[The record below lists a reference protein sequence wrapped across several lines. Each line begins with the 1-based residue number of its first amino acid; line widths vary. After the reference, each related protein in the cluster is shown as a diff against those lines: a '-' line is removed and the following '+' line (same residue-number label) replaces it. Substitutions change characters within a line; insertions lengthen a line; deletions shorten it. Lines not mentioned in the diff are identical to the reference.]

1 MTHSFGMTSKGEEAR
16 LFTIQNGKG
25 MEIKVSDYGA
35 ALVQVRVPD
44 KEGRLLDVV
53 LGYDEVQGY
62 EAGNA
67 FFGATIG
74 RVANRIGNGEFQLG
88 GRTYELTRNDGQNTL
103 HGGRDFYNKRIWK
116 TGKTGEDHVEFLLDS
131 PSGDQGFPGNV
142 KISVTYTLTKDNEIK
157 IQYRAV
163 PDADTLINLTN
174 HSYFNLSGHASG
186 TVLAQEVMLYA
197 DAYARADS
205 QSIPTGEIVP
215 VSGTP
220 MDFRQLK
227 PIGAEIDEA
236 YEALEFGKGYDHN
249 WVLNKKGYRKAAFMR
264 SKESGIAME
273 VYTDLPGLQF
283 YTANFVDHEKGKEGA
298 VYNMRQAACFETQYF
313 PDAVHKDHFEGPEVK
328 AGEIYE
334 TTTAYRFIKGE

>member
-1 MTHSFGMTSKGEEAR
+1 MTHSFGMKSKGEEAR

>member
-16 LFTIQNGKG
+16 LFTIQNDKG

-35 ALVQVRVPD
+35 TLVQVRVPD

-53 LGYDEVQGY
+53 LGYDDVQGY

-74 RVANRIGNGEFQLG
+74 RVANRIGNGEFRLG
-88 GRTYELTRNDGQNTL
+88 GRTYELTRKDGQNTL

-116 TGKTGEDHVEFLLDS
+116 TGETQEDHVEFLMDS

-142 KISVTYTLTKDNEIK
+142 KISVTYTLTKDNEVK
-157 IQYRAV
+157 IHYRAV
-163 PDADTLINLTN
+163 PDADTLMNLTN

-186 TVLAQEVMLYA
+186 TVLDQEVMLYA

-227 PIGAEIDEA
+227 PVGAEIEEA

-249 WVLNKKGYRKAAFMR
+249 WVLNGNGYRKAAFMR

-273 VYTDLPGLQF
+273 VYTDLPGMQF
-283 YTANFVDHEKGKEGA
+283 YTANFVDHEKGKAGA

-328 AGEIYE
+328 AGEVYE
-334 TTTAYRFIKGE
+334 TTTAYRFVKG

>member
-16 LFTIQNGKG
+16 LFTIQNDKG

-35 ALVQVRVPD
+35 TLVQVRVPD

-53 LGYDEVQGY
+53 LGYDDVQGY

-74 RVANRIGNGEFQLG
+74 RVANRIGNGEFRLG

-116 TGKTGEDHVEFLLDS
+116 TGETQEDHVEFLMDS

-142 KISVTYTLTKDNEIK
+142 KISVTYTLTKDNEVK
-157 IQYRAV
+157 IHYRSV
-163 PDADTLINLTN
+163 PDADTLMNLTN

-186 TVLAQEVMLYA
+186 TVLDQEVMLYA

-227 PIGAEIDEA
+227 PVGAEIEEA

-249 WVLNKKGYRKAAFMR
+249 WVLNGNGYRKAAFMR

-273 VYTDLPGLQF
+273 VYTDLPGMQF
-283 YTANFVDHEKGKEGA
+283 YTANFVDHEKGKAGA

-328 AGEIYE
+328 AGEVYE
-334 TTTAYRFIKGE
+334 TTTAYRFVKG

>member
-16 LFTIQNGKG
+16 LFSIQNGKG

-53 LGYDEVQGY
+53 LGYDDVQGY

-186 TVLAQEVMLYA
+186 TVLAQEVMLDA

>member
-16 LFTIQNGKG
+16 LFTIQNDKG

-35 ALVQVRVPD
+35 TLVQVRVPD

-53 LGYDEVQGY
+53 LGYDDVQGY

-74 RVANRIGNGEFQLG
+74 RVANRIGNGEFRLG

-116 TGKTGEDHVEFLLDS
+116 TGETQEDHVEFLMDS

-142 KISVTYTLTKDNEIK
+142 KISVTYTLTKDNEVK
-157 IQYRAV
+157 IHYRAV
-163 PDADTLINLTN
+163 PDADTLMNLTN

-186 TVLAQEVMLYA
+186 TVLDQEVMLYA

-227 PIGAEIDEA
+227 PVGAEIEEA

-249 WVLNKKGYRKAAFMR
+249 WVLNGNGYRKAAFMR

-273 VYTDLPGLQF
+273 VYTDLPGMQF
-283 YTANFVDHEKGKEGA
+283 YPANFVDHEKGKAGA

-328 AGEIYE
+328 AGEVYE
-334 TTTAYRFIKGE
+334 TTTAYRFVKG

>member
-174 HSYFNLSGHASG
+174 HSYFSLSGHASG

>member
-16 LFTIQNGKG
+16 LFTIQNDKG

-35 ALVQVRVPD
+35 TLVQVRVPD

-53 LGYDEVQGY
+53 LGYDDVQGY

-74 RVANRIGNGEFQLG
+74 RVANRIGNGEFRLG

-116 TGKTGEDHVEFLLDS
+116 TGETQEDHVEFLMDS

-142 KISVTYTLTKDNEIK
+142 KISVTYTLTKDNEVK
-157 IQYRAV
+157 IHYRAV

-186 TVLAQEVMLYA
+186 TVLAQEVMLDA

-227 PIGAEIDEA
+227 PVGAEIEEA

>member
-1 MTHSFGMTSKGEEAR
+1 MTHSFGMTSKGEETR
-16 LFTIQNGKG
+16 LFTIQNDKG

-35 ALVQVRVPD
+35 TLVQVRVPD

>member
-16 LFTIQNGKG
+16 LFTIQNDKG

-35 ALVQVRVPD
+35 TLVQVRVPD

-53 LGYDEVQGY
+53 LGYDDVQGY

-142 KISVTYTLTKDNEIK
+142 KISVTYTLTKDNEVK
-157 IQYRAV
+157 IHYRAV

-186 TVLAQEVMLYA
+186 TVLAQEVMLDA

-249 WVLNKKGYRKAAFMR
+249 WVLNGNGYRKAAFMR

>member
-16 LFTIQNGKG
+16 LFTIQNDKG

-35 ALVQVRVPD
+35 TLVQVRVPD

-53 LGYDEVQGY
+53 LGYDDVQGY

-116 TGKTGEDHVEFLLDS
+116 TGETQEDHVEFLLDS

-142 KISVTYTLTKDNEIK
+142 KISVTYTLTKDNEVK
-157 IQYRAV
+157 IHYRAV
-163 PDADTLINLTN
+163 PDADTLMNLTN

-186 TVLAQEVMLYA
+186 TVLDQEVMLYA

-215 VSGTP
+215 VIGTP

-227 PIGAEIDEA
+227 PVGAEIEEA

-249 WVLNKKGYRKAAFMR
+249 WVLNGNGYRKAAFMR

-273 VYTDLPGLQF
+273 VYTDLPGMQF
-283 YTANFVDHEKGKEGA
+283 YTANFVDHEKGKAGA

-313 PDAVHKDHFEGPEVK
+313 PDAVHKDYFEGPEVK
-328 AGEIYE
+328 AGEVYE
-334 TTTAYRFIKGE
+334 TTTAYRFVKG

>member
-16 LFTIQNGKG
+16 LFTIQNDKG

-35 ALVQVRVPD
+35 TLVQVRVPD

-53 LGYDEVQGY
+53 LGYDDVQGY

-116 TGKTGEDHVEFLLDS
+116 TGETQEDHVEFLMDS

-142 KISVTYTLTKDNEIK
+142 KISVTYTLTKDNEVK
-157 IQYRAV
+157 IHYRAV
-163 PDADTLINLTN
+163 PDADTLMNLTN

-186 TVLAQEVMLYA
+186 TVLDQEVMLYA

-249 WVLNKKGYRKAAFMR
+249 WVLNGNGYRKAAFMR

-273 VYTDLPGLQF
+273 VYTDLPGMQF
-283 YTANFVDHEKGKEGA
+283 YTANFVDHEKGKAGA

-328 AGEIYE
+328 AGEVYE
-334 TTTAYRFIKGE
+334 TTTAYRFVKG

>member
-16 LFTIQNGKG
+16 LFTIQNDKG

-35 ALVQVRVPD
+35 TLVQVRVPD

-53 LGYDEVQGY
+53 LGYDDVQGY

-74 RVANRIGNGEFQLG
+74 RVANLIGNGEFRLG

-116 TGKTGEDHVEFLLDS
+116 TGETQEDHVEFLMDS

-142 KISVTYTLTKDNEIK
+142 KISVTYTLTKDNEVK
-157 IQYRAV
+157 IHYRAV
-163 PDADTLINLTN
+163 PDADTLMNLTN

-186 TVLAQEVMLYA
+186 TVLDQEVMLYA

-227 PIGAEIDEA
+227 PVGAEIEEA

-249 WVLNKKGYRKAAFMR
+249 WVLNGNGYRKAAFMR

-273 VYTDLPGLQF
+273 VYTDLPGMQF
-283 YTANFVDHEKGKEGA
+283 YTANFVDHEKGKAGA

-328 AGEIYE
+328 AGEVYE
-334 TTTAYRFIKGE
+334 TTTAYRFVKG

>member
-334 TTTAYRFIKGE
+334 TTTVYRFIKGE

>member
-53 LGYDEVQGY
+53 LGYDDVQGY

-328 AGEIYE
+328 AGEVYE
-334 TTTAYRFIKGE
+334 TTTAYRFVKG

>member
-74 RVANRIGNGEFQLG
+74 RVANRIGNGVFQLG

-116 TGKTGEDHVEFLLDS
+116 TGKTGEDYVEFLLDS

-157 IQYRAV
+157 IHYRAV

-236 YEALEFGKGYDHN
+236 YEALEFGNGYDHN

-328 AGEIYE
+328 TGEIYE

>member
-16 LFTIQNGKG
+16 LFTIQNDKG

-35 ALVQVRVPD
+35 TLVQVRVPD

-53 LGYDEVQGY
+53 LGYDDVQGY

-74 RVANRIGNGEFQLG
+74 RVANRIGNGEFRLG

-116 TGKTGEDHVEFLLDS
+116 TGETQEDHVEFLMDS

-142 KISVTYTLTKDNEIK
+142 KISVTYTLTKDTEVK
-157 IQYRAV
+157 IHYRAV
-163 PDADTLINLTN
+163 PDADTLMNLTN

-186 TVLAQEVMLYA
+186 TVLDQEVMLYA

-227 PIGAEIDEA
+227 PVGAEIEEA

-249 WVLNKKGYRKAAFMR
+249 WVLNGNGYRKAAFMR

-273 VYTDLPGLQF
+273 VYTDLPGMQF
-283 YTANFVDHEKGKEGA
+283 YTANFVDHEKGKAGA

-313 PDAVHKDHFEGPEVK
+313 PDAVHKDHLEGPEVK
-328 AGEIYE
+328 AGEVYE
-334 TTTAYRFIKGE
+334 TTTAYRFVKG

>member
-16 LFTIQNGKG
+16 LFTIQNDKG

-35 ALVQVRVPD
+35 TLVQVRVPD

-53 LGYDEVQGY
+53 LGYDDVQGY

-74 RVANRIGNGEFQLG
+74 RVANRIGNGEFRLG

-116 TGKTGEDHVEFLLDS
+116 TGETQEDHVEFLMVS

-142 KISVTYTLTKDNEIK
+142 KISVTYTLTKDNEVK
-157 IQYRAV
+157 IHYRAV
-163 PDADTLINLTN
+163 PDADTLMNLTN

-186 TVLAQEVMLYA
+186 TVLDQEVMLYA

-227 PIGAEIDEA
+227 PVGAEIEEA

-249 WVLNKKGYRKAAFMR
+249 WVLNGNGYRKAAFMR

-273 VYTDLPGLQF
+273 VYTDLPGMQF
-283 YTANFVDHEKGKEGA
+283 YTANFVDHEKGKAGA

-328 AGEIYE
+328 AGEVYE
-334 TTTAYRFIKGE
+334 TTTAYRFVKG

>member
-53 LGYDEVQGY
+53 LGYDDVQGY

-186 TVLAQEVMLYA
+186 TVLAQEVMLDA

-236 YEALEFGKGYDHN
+236 YEALEFGKGYDHT

>member
-53 LGYDEVQGY
+53 LGYDDVQGY

-186 TVLAQEVMLYA
+186 TVLAQEVSLDA

>member
-53 LGYDEVQGY
+53 LGYDDVQGY

-116 TGKTGEDHVEFLLDS
+116 TGETQEDHVEFLMDS

-142 KISVTYTLTKDNEIK
+142 KISVTYTLTKDNEVK
-157 IQYRAV
+157 IHYRAV
-163 PDADTLINLTN
+163 PDADTLMNLTN

-186 TVLAQEVMLYA
+186 TVLDQEVMLYA

-227 PIGAEIDEA
+227 PVGAEIEEA

>member
-142 KISVTYTLTKDNEIK
+142 KISVAYTLTKDNEIK

>member
-16 LFTIQNGKG
+16 LFTIQNDKG

-35 ALVQVRVPD
+35 TLVQVRVPD

-53 LGYDEVQGY
+53 LGYDDVQGY

-74 RVANRIGNGEFQLG
+74 RVANRIGNGEFRLG

-116 TGKTGEDHVEFLLDS
+116 TGETQEDHVEFLMDS

-142 KISVTYTLTKDNEIK
+142 KISVTYTLTKDNEVK
-157 IQYRAV
+157 IHYRAV
-163 PDADTLINLTN
+163 PDADTLMNLTN

-186 TVLAQEVMLYA
+186 TVLDQEVMLYA

-227 PIGAEIDEA
+227 PVGAEIEEA
-236 YEALEFGKGYDHN
+236 YEALEFGNGYDHN
-249 WVLNKKGYRKAAFMR
+249 WVLNGNGYRKAAFMR

-273 VYTDLPGLQF
+273 VYTDLPGMQF
-283 YTANFVDHEKGKEGA
+283 YTANFVDHEKGKAGA

-328 AGEIYE
+328 AGEVYE
-334 TTTAYRFIKGE
+334 TTTAYRFVKG

>member
-1 MTHSFGMTSKGEEAR
+1 MTHSFGMTSKGEETR
-16 LFTIQNGKG
+16 LFTIQNDKG

-35 ALVQVRVPD
+35 TLVQVRVPD

-53 LGYDEVQGY
+53 LGYDDVQGY

-74 RVANRIGNGEFQLG
+74 RVANRIGNGEFRLG

-116 TGKTGEDHVEFLLDS
+116 TGETQEDHVEFLMDS

-142 KISVTYTLTKDNEIK
+142 KISVTYTLTKDNEVK
-157 IQYRAV
+157 IHYRAV
-163 PDADTLINLTN
+163 PDADTLMNLTN

-186 TVLAQEVMLYA
+186 TVLDQEVMLYA

-227 PIGAEIDEA
+227 PVGAEIEEA

-249 WVLNKKGYRKAAFMR
+249 WVLNGNGYRKAAFMR

-273 VYTDLPGLQF
+273 VYTDLPGMQF
-283 YTANFVDHEKGKEGA
+283 YTANFVDHEKGKAGA

-328 AGEIYE
+328 AGEVYE
-334 TTTAYRFIKGE
+334 TTTAYRFVKG

>member
-16 LFTIQNGKG
+16 LFTIQNDKG

-35 ALVQVRVPD
+35 TLVQVRVPD

-53 LGYDEVQGY
+53 LGYDDVQGY

-74 RVANRIGNGEFQLG
+74 RVANRIGNGEFRLG

-116 TGKTGEDHVEFLLDS
+116 TGETQEDHVEFLMDS

-142 KISVTYTLTKDNEIK
+142 KISVTYTLTKDNEVK
-157 IQYRAV
+157 IHYRAV
-163 PDADTLINLTN
+163 PDADTLMNLTN

-186 TVLAQEVMLYA
+186 TVLDQEVMLYA

-227 PIGAEIDEA
+227 PVGAEIEEA

-249 WVLNKKGYRKAAFMR
+249 WVLNGNGYRKAAFMQ

-273 VYTDLPGLQF
+273 VYTDLPGMQF
-283 YTANFVDHEKGKEGA
+283 YTANFVDHEKGKAGA

-328 AGEIYE
+328 AGEVYE
-334 TTTAYRFIKGE
+334 TTTAYRFVKG

>member
-16 LFTIQNGKG
+16 LFTIQNDKG

-35 ALVQVRVPD
+35 TLVQVRVPD

-53 LGYDEVQGY
+53 LGYDDVQGY

-74 RVANRIGNGEFQLG
+74 RVANRIGNGEFRLG

-116 TGKTGEDHVEFLLDS
+116 TGETQEDHVEFLMDS

-142 KISVTYTLTKDNEIK
+142 KISVTYTLTKDNEVK
-157 IQYRAV
+157 IHYRAV
-163 PDADTLINLTN
+163 PDADTLMNLTN

-186 TVLAQEVMLYA
+186 TVLDQEVMLYA

-227 PIGAEIDEA
+227 PVGAEIEEA
-236 YEALEFGKGYDHN
+236 YEALELGKGYDHN
-249 WVLNKKGYRKAAFMR
+249 WVLNGNGYRKAAFMR

-273 VYTDLPGLQF
+273 VYTDLPGMQF
-283 YTANFVDHEKGKEGA
+283 YTANFVDHEKGKAGA

-328 AGEIYE
+328 AGEVYE
-334 TTTAYRFIKGE
+334 TTTAYRFVKG

>member
-16 LFTIQNGKG
+16 LFTIQNDKG

-35 ALVQVRVPD
+35 TLVQVRVPD

-74 RVANRIGNGEFQLG
+74 RVANRIGNGEFRLG

-116 TGKTGEDHVEFLLDS
+116 TGETQEDHVEFLMDS

-142 KISVTYTLTKDNEIK
+142 KISVTYTLTKDNEVK
-157 IQYRAV
+157 IHYRAV
-163 PDADTLINLTN
+163 PDADTLMNLTN

-186 TVLAQEVMLYA
+186 TVLDQEVMLYA

-227 PIGAEIDEA
+227 PVGSEIEEA

-249 WVLNKKGYRKAAFMR
+249 WVLNGNGYRKAAFMR

-273 VYTDLPGLQF
+273 VYTDLPGMQF
-283 YTANFVDHEKGKEGA
+283 YTANFVDHEKGKAGA

-328 AGEIYE
+328 AGEVYE
-334 TTTAYRFIKGE
+334 TTTAYRFVKG

>member
-142 KISVTYTLTKDNEIK
+142 MISVTYTLTKDNEIK

>member
-1 MTHSFGMTSKGEEAR
+1 MTHSFGMTSKGEETR
-16 LFTIQNGKG
+16 LFTIQNDKG

-35 ALVQVRVPD
+35 TLVQVRVPD

-53 LGYDEVQGY
+53 LGYDDVQGY

-74 RVANRIGNGEFQLG
+74 RVANRIGNGEFRLG

-116 TGKTGEDHVEFLLDS
+116 TGETQEDHVEFLMDS

-142 KISVTYTLTKDNEIK
+142 KISVTYTLTKDNEVK
-157 IQYRAV
+157 IHYRAV
-163 PDADTLINLTN
+163 PDADTLMNLTN

-186 TVLAQEVMLYA
+186 TVLDQEVMLYA

-220 MDFRQLK
+220 MDVRQLK
-227 PIGAEIDEA
+227 PVGAEIEEA

-249 WVLNKKGYRKAAFMR
+249 WVLNGNGYRKAAFMR

-273 VYTDLPGLQF
+273 VYTDLPGMQF
-283 YTANFVDHEKGKEGA
+283 YTANFVDHEKGKAGA

-328 AGEIYE
+328 AGEVYE
-334 TTTAYRFIKGE
+334 TTTAYRFVKG

>member
-16 LFTIQNGKG
+16 LFTIQNDKG

-35 ALVQVRVPD
+35 TLVQVRVPD

-53 LGYDEVQGY
+53 LGYDDVQGY

-74 RVANRIGNGEFQLG
+74 RVANRIGNGEFRLG

-116 TGKTGEDHVEFLLDS
+116 TGETQEDHVEFLMDS

-142 KISVTYTLTKDNEIK
+142 MISVTYTLTKDNEVK
-157 IQYRAV
+157 IHYRAV
-163 PDADTLINLTN
+163 PDADTLMNLTN

-186 TVLAQEVMLYA
+186 TVLDQEVMLYA

-227 PIGAEIDEA
+227 PVGAEIEEA

-249 WVLNKKGYRKAAFMR
+249 WVLNGNGYRKEAFMR

-273 VYTDLPGLQF
+273 VYTDLPGMQF
-283 YTANFVDHEKGKEGA
+283 YTANFVDHEKGKAGA

-328 AGEIYE
+328 AGEVYE
-334 TTTAYRFIKGE
+334 TTTAYRFVKG

>member
-16 LFTIQNGKG
+16 LFTIQNDKG

-35 ALVQVRVPD
+35 TLVQVRVPD

-53 LGYDEVQGY
+53 LGYDDVQGY

-74 RVANRIGNGEFQLG
+74 RVANRIGNGEFRLG

-116 TGKTGEDHVEFLLDS
+116 TGEAQEDHVEFLMDS

-142 KISVTYTLTKDNEIK
+142 KISVTYTLTKDNEVK
-157 IQYRAV
+157 IHYRAV
-163 PDADTLINLTN
+163 PDADTLMNLTN

-186 TVLAQEVMLYA
+186 TVLDQEVMLYA

-227 PIGAEIDEA
+227 PVGAEIEEA

-249 WVLNKKGYRKAAFMR
+249 WVLNGNGYRKAAFMR

-273 VYTDLPGLQF
+273 VYTDLPGMQF
-283 YTANFVDHEKGKEGA
+283 YTANFVDHEKGKAGA

-328 AGEIYE
+328 AGEVYE
-334 TTTAYRFIKGE
+334 TTTAYRFVKG

>member
-16 LFTIQNGKG
+16 LFTIQNDKG

-35 ALVQVRVPD
+35 TLVQVRVPD

-53 LGYDEVQGY
+53 LGYDDVQGY

-74 RVANRIGNGEFQLG
+74 RVANRIGNGEFRLG

-116 TGKTGEDHVEFLLDS
+116 TGETQEDHVEFLMDS

-142 KISVTYTLTKDNEIK
+142 KISVTYTLTKDNEVK
-157 IQYRAV
+157 IHYRAV
-163 PDADTLINLTN
+163 PDADTLMNLTN

-186 TVLAQEVMLYA
+186 TVLDQEVMLYA

-227 PIGAEIDEA
+227 PVGAEIEEA

-249 WVLNKKGYRKAAFMR
+249 WVLNGNGYRKAAFMR

-273 VYTDLPGLQF
+273 VYTDLPGMQF
-283 YTANFVDHEKGKEGA
+283 YTANFVDHEKGKAGA

-313 PDAVHKDHFEGPEVK
+313 PDAVQKDHFEGPEVK
-328 AGEIYE
+328 AGEVYE
-334 TTTAYRFIKGE
+334 TTTAYRFVKG

>member
-16 LFTIQNGKG
+16 LFTIQNDKG

-35 ALVQVRVPD
+35 TLVQVRVPD

-53 LGYDEVQGY
+53 LGYDDVQGY

-116 TGKTGEDHVEFLLDS
+116 TGETQEDHVEFLLDS

-142 KISVTYTLTKDNEIK
+142 KISVTYTLTKDNEVK
-157 IQYRAV
+157 IHYRAV
-163 PDADTLINLTN
+163 PDADTLMNLTN

-186 TVLAQEVMLYA
+186 TVLDQEVMLYA

-227 PIGAEIDEA
+227 PVGAEIEEA

-249 WVLNKKGYRKAAFMR
+249 WVLNGNGYRKAAFMR

-273 VYTDLPGLQF
+273 VYTDLPGMQF
-283 YTANFVDHEKGKEGA
+283 YTANFVDHEKGKAGA

-313 PDAVHKDHFEGPEVK
+313 PDAVHKDYFEGPEVK
-328 AGEIYE
+328 AGEVYE
-334 TTTAYRFIKGE
+334 TTTAYRFVKG

>member
-16 LFTIQNGKG
+16 LFTIQNDKG

-35 ALVQVRVPD
+35 TLVQVRVPD

>member
-16 LFTIQNGKG
+16 LFTIQNDKG

-35 ALVQVRVPD
+35 TLVQVRVPD

-53 LGYDEVQGY
+53 LGYDDVQGY

-116 TGKTGEDHVEFLLDS
+116 TGETQEDHVEFLMDS

-142 KISVTYTLTKDNEIK
+142 KISVTYTLTKDNEVK
-157 IQYRAV
+157 IHYRAV
-163 PDADTLINLTN
+163 PDADTLMNLTN

-186 TVLAQEVMLYA
+186 TVLDQEVMLYA

-227 PIGAEIDEA
+227 PVGAEIEEA

-249 WVLNKKGYRKAAFMR
+249 WVLNGNGYRKAAFMR

-273 VYTDLPGLQF
+273 VYTDLPGMQF
-283 YTANFVDHEKGKEGA
+283 YTANFVDHEKGKAGA

-313 PDAVHKDHFEGPEVK
+313 PDAVHKDYFEGPEVK
-328 AGEIYE
+328 AGEVYE
-334 TTTAYRFIKGE
+334 TTTAYRFVKG

>member
-116 TGKTGEDHVEFLLDS
+116 TGKPGEDHVEFLLDS

>member
-16 LFTIQNGKG
+16 LFTIQNDKG

-35 ALVQVRVPD
+35 TLVQVRVPD

-53 LGYDEVQGY
+53 LGYDDVQGY

-74 RVANRIGNGEFQLG
+74 RVANRIGNGEFRLG

-116 TGKTGEDHVEFLLDS
+116 TGETQEDHVEFLMDS

-142 KISVTYTLTKDNEIK
+142 KISVTYTLTKDNEVK
-157 IQYRAV
+157 IHYRAV
-163 PDADTLINLTN
+163 PDADTLMNLTN

-186 TVLAQEVMLYA
+186 TVLDQEVMLYA

-227 PIGAEIDEA
+227 PVGAEIEEA

-249 WVLNKKGYRKAAFMR
+249 WVLNGNGYRKAAFIR

-273 VYTDLPGLQF
+273 VYTDLPGMQF
-283 YTANFVDHEKGKEGA
+283 YTANFVDHEKGKAGA

-328 AGEIYE
+328 AGEVYE
-334 TTTAYRFIKGE
+334 TTTAYRFVKG

>member
-163 PDADTLINLTN
+163 PEADTLINLTN
-174 HSYFNLSGHASG
+174 HSYVNLSGHASG

>member
-16 LFTIQNGKG
+16 LFTIQNDKG

-35 ALVQVRVPD
+35 TLVQVRVPD

-53 LGYDEVQGY
+53 LGYDDVQGY
-62 EAGNA
+62 EAGTA

-74 RVANRIGNGEFQLG
+74 RVANRIGNGEFRLG

-116 TGKTGEDHVEFLLDS
+116 TGETQEDHVEFLMDS

-142 KISVTYTLTKDNEIK
+142 KISVTYTLTKDNEVK
-157 IQYRAV
+157 IHYRAV
-163 PDADTLINLTN
+163 PDADTLMNLTN

-186 TVLAQEVMLYA
+186 TVLDQEVMLYA

-227 PIGAEIDEA
+227 PVGAEIEEA

-249 WVLNKKGYRKAAFMR
+249 WVLNGNGYRKAAFMR

-273 VYTDLPGLQF
+273 VYTDLPGMQF
-283 YTANFVDHEKGKEGA
+283 YTANFVDHEKGKAGA

-328 AGEIYE
+328 AGEVYE
-334 TTTAYRFIKGE
+334 TTTAYRFVKG

>member
-116 TGKTGEDHVEFLLDS
+116 TGETQEDHVEFLMDS

-227 PIGAEIDEA
+227 PVGAEIEEA